1 MAELSHSQLDV
12 AAAFFALSESEG
24 FVVVGGAALLA
35 LELIDRPTED
45 LDFFTDDPTRIS
57 NAATALIAT
66 AGRNGWPVETIRS
79 TATFQRMELT
89 VDGET
94 VRVDIAVD
102 SPPRLG
108 TVRATIGPTL
118 DPLEL
123 AGRKLLALFDRAAPR
138 DFSDVCRLSMRFDRA
153 VILEMARDID
163 PGLDLA
169 YLAHALDRAATISDR
184 DFPAEA
190 DEIERLRVWAADWAR
205 SIRASLGAEQ

>member
-12 AAAFFALSESEG
+12 AAAFFALSESDG

-35 LELIDRPTED
+35 LKLIDRPTED

-66 AGRNGWPVETIRS
+66 AERNGWSVEIVRS

-89 VDGET
+89 VDGEP
-94 VRVDIAVD
+94 VRVDLAVD

-108 TVRATIGPTL
+108 TVTATIGPTL

-138 DFSDVCRLSMRFDRA
+138 DFSDLFV
-153 VILEMARDID
+153 
-163 PGLDLA
+163 
-169 YLAHALDRAATISDR
+169 
-184 DFPAEA
+184 
-190 DEIERLRVWAADWAR
+190 
-205 SIRASLGAEQ
+205 RASRTLTTAQAVA

>member
-35 LELIDRPTED
+35 LRLIDRPTED

-57 NAATALIAT
+57 DAATALIAT
-66 AGRNGWPVETIRS
+66 AGRNGWPVRIVRS
-79 TATFQRMELT
+79 TATFHRMELT
-89 VDGET
+89 VDRET

-102 SPPRLG
+102 SSPRRE
-108 TVRATIGPTL
+108 TVTASIGPTL
-118 DPLEL
+118 DPIEL

-138 DFSDVCRLSMRFDRA
+138 DFADVHRLSQRFDRTA
-153 VILEMARDID
+153 ILDMAREID

-190 DEIERLRVWAADWAR
+190 DEIERLRAWAADWAR
-205 SIRASLGAEQ
+205 SIRAKLGAE